1 MSDDIETLEATPDD
15 IIETSDEEHTVA
27 QTVAVAA
34 AGMAVGV
41 GVWCVGKKLGRKF
54 QEFIWRKA
62 INSMKEETN
71 EPDHKE

>member
-1 MSDDIETLEATPDD
+1 MSNDTEILEATSDD
-15 IIETSDEEHTVA
+15 IIEAHDEENSVT
-27 QTVAVAA
+27 QTVAIAA

-62 INSMKEETN
+62 IDSMKEENN

>member
-1 MSDDIETLEATPDD
+1 MSDDIETPEVTPDD
-15 IIETSDEEHTVA
+15 IIETHDEENSVA
-27 QTVAVAA
+27 QTVAIAV

-41 GVWCVGKKLGRKF
+41 GVWCAGKKLGRKF

-62 INSMKEETN
+62 VDSMTEENN